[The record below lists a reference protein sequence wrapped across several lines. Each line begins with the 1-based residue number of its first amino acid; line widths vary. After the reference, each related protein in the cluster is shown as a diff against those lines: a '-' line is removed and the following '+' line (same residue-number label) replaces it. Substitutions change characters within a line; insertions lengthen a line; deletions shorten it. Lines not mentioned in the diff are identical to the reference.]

1 MLDST
6 DSTAAEQTQTK
17 RQIPMMA
24 PSTNRIGSNSIR
36 NNPRIAFSSIL
47 RIFNGSIPSAAPQVH
62 FVGEFAD
69 DMLLFSDGSQSGKYL
84 PCGIKH
90 KLMILEQIL
99 QIYGIDAPGLVSTLC
114 QLIEIVAV
122 AA

>member
-1 MLDST
+1 MLDRT
-6 DSTAAEQTQTK
+6 DSSAVEHAQKK
-17 RQIPMMA
+17 RHTPMTI

-36 NNPRIAFSSIL
+36 NNPLIVVSSIL
-47 RIFNGSIPSAAPQVH
+47 RVFNGSIPSAAPQVH
-62 FVGEFAD
+62 FVGELAD

-84 PCGIKH
+84 PCGIEH
-90 KLMILEQIL
+90 TLMILEQIL
-99 QIYGIDAPGLVSTLC
+99 QICCIDVPGLVGSLC